1 MRKPADNRLKLEIDG
16 TGTTYWEKNKKNRPR
31 RPPSAFLLFIEVQL
45 LDTTLEGCQ
54 RFRKEGT
61 YSQTFFVTACS
72 KIAGAEWKSMSN
84 AEKAP
89 YMTKAKQERA
99 VYEKF
104 MQAYNIELSLVLR
117 RGTLTRSST
126 PITISRN
133 FSYHCPL
140 AAHMGLPKVLLHGGR
155 SFMPT
160 YHLDLTN
167 CWLGLMHLL
176 CSLLV
181 TNVCTGSFP
190 TSKTK
195 KASKTRKVL
204 EIPSSPSTS
213 SADES
218 LSSAEIQ
225 GVQSK
230 PCHPQATATSTQSF
244 DSGQVVKIPSS
255 EDESAS
261 SKDEST
267 SSEGGSTSSEDG
279 STSSKDESLLSAE
292 VQAVQSKPFGPQATD
307 TLTQSFES
315 GQKVLSAME
324 VKPLPTSDP
333 VVSVSDTVMADPQTN
348 VSRSVDVVMKDQAVI
363 PEEMVTMGG
372 PFQKVDYHQDP
383 TEDLVHQVKQE
394 CTGDTDPA
402 DDLLS
407 LLTDSSPAASA
418 FSGPSSTTAWLN
430 SSDSEAMEL
439 FKELKRLVSKPFD
452 VASADTSAFDHMRRL
467 VEELKPLKQ
476 RLPLSSQSTLEQV
489 NNFLSLHASK
499 NAFLTATLPV
509 YEQAVNSKEDLVKK
523 ILPLKE
529 QKDEIAVNRKQQE
542 AAKVKAKEK
551 VDQLKKQL
559 ALAEAELAE
568 ANTGIAV
575 LINLEKKRVDSINAL
590 RGEVN
595 QTAEILRNLQSDYEL
610 AVWTKKELE
619 DLWLKIT

>member
-1 MRKPADNRLKLEIDG
+1 
-16 TGTTYWEKNKKNRPR
+16 
-31 RPPSAFLLFIEVQL
+31 
-45 LDTTLEGCQ
+45 
-54 RFRKEGT
+54 
-61 YSQTFFVTACS
+61 
-72 KIAGAEWKSMSN
+72 
-84 AEKAP
+84 
-89 YMTKAKQERA
+89 
-99 VYEKF
+99 
-104 MQAYNIELSLVLR
+104 
-117 RGTLTRSST
+117 
-126 PITISRN
+126 
-133 FSYHCPL
+133 
-140 AAHMGLPKVLLHGGR
+140 
-155 SFMPT
+155 
-160 YHLDLTN
+160 
-167 CWLGLMHLL
+167 
-176 CSLLV
+176 
-181 TNVCTGSFP
+181 
-190 TSKTK
+190 
-195 KASKTRKVL
+195 
-204 EIPSSPSTS
+204 
-213 SADES
+213 
-218 LSSAEIQ
+218 
-225 GVQSK
+225 
-230 PCHPQATATSTQSF
+230 
-244 DSGQVVKIPSS
+244 
-255 EDESAS
+255 
-261 SKDEST
+261 
-267 SSEGGSTSSEDG
+267 
-279 STSSKDESLLSAE
+279 
-292 VQAVQSKPFGPQATD
+292 
-307 TLTQSFES
+307 
-315 GQKVLSAME
+315 ME

-333 VVSVSDTVMADPQTN
+333 VVSVSETVMADPQTN

-372 PFQKVDYHQDP
+372 PFQKVDSHQDP
-383 TEDLVHQVKQE
+383 TEDLAHQVKQE
-394 CTGDTDPA
+394 CSGDTDPA

-418 FSGPSSTTAWLN
+418 FSGPSSTTAWLD
-430 SSDSEAMEL
+430 SSDSKAMEL

-452 VASADTSAFDHMRRL
+452 VASADTSAFDQMRRL

-523 ILPLKE
+523 LLPLKE
-529 QKDEIAVNRKQQE
+529 QKDEIAVDRKQQE